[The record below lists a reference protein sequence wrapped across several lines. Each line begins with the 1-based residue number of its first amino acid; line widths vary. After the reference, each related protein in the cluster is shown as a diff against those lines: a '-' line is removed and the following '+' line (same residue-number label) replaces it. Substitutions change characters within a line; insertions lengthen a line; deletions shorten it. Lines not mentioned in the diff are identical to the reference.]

1 MDNNILKLFVD
12 FCDNM
17 QICNENYDLG
27 KRLNNIH
34 LNSIKEMQRFIR
46 KEMAIFCNKNN
57 ISLDYI
63 KDGDKDA
70 YACFTNLKD
79 RLINNTFDGTFR
91 VYLVGA
97 DDIYKYTNSKDII
110 TAVNWGYTDPETM
123 TEYIWDMEEND
134 RQLRNF
140 NPKNKFKQL
149 GLSDYLFNEI
159 TEKLNKTFTKYEFE
173 VEGGTAGPEIWATFK

>member
-27 KRLNNIH
+27 RRLNNIH

-70 YACFTNLKD
+70 
-79 RLINNTFDGTFR
+79 
-91 VYLVGA
+91 
-97 DDIYKYTNSKDII
+97 
-110 TAVNWGYTDPETM
+110 
-123 TEYIWDMEEND
+123 
-134 RQLRNF
+134 
-140 NPKNKFKQL
+140 
-149 GLSDYLFNEI
+149 
-159 TEKLNKTFTKYEFE
+159 
-173 VEGGTAGPEIWATFK
+173 